1 MNPTHELM
9 AVLALIMAVCAL
21 LYAVVATRKRS
32 LLSHIAAVEA
42 ALTRDFTTAPAR
54 VRAVVVGAR
63 LRRTSWP
70 PTGAAITASAAPTA
84 TDWPRRWR
92 GFPGWLSRLGLTLM
106 GCPSACS

>member
-42 ALTRDFTTAPAR
+42 ALTRF
-54 VRAVVVGAR
+54 
-63 LRRTSWP
+63 
-70 PTGAAITASAAPTA
+70 
-84 TDWPRRWR
+84 
-92 GFPGWLSRLGLTLM
+92 
-106 GCPSACS
+106 